1 MTVISRQIDRFKLL
15 IDSDRFKLFSK
26 FDESVL
32 TQSNV
37 LLNAQFLKKLL
48 YLLFFVDFSLERL
61 KPLKAHSDFQL
72 LFHDI
77 LEIETRK
84 P

>member
-37 LLNAQFLKKLL
+37 LLNAQFLKNALSVVL
-48 YLLFFVDFSLERL
+48 R
-61 KPLKAHSDFQL
+61 
-72 LFHDI
+72 
-77 LEIETRK
+77 
-84 P
+84 